1 MKCSICKSNHTTV
14 FYRGKIRNG
23 KYPNKLKNQVIYEC
37 KSCKSFFLNKVLN
50 YKTKEYREITNE
62 SNEIKNLS
70 FLSNELN
77 NQLRFIEIDN
87 LKNSDILDVGCGTG
101 FLLDYLKKYSKSKS
115 GVEKNKEFLKFL
127 RKSGHIAYSDLQQLD
142 KKYELITSFNVIEH
156 VDNVISFIKS
166 MYNLLKKNGT
176 LIIETPNSNDILLDL
191 VGDEFKSFYYRIQH
205 RNYFNEKSLNNLMKL
220 CGISNYSFSYSQ
232 KYGLNNL
239 FNWVKYKEPGSMNKY
254 EIKSELDELYKKMI
268 ENNKVADHI
277 IIKINK
283 F

>member
-101 FLLDYLKKYSKSKS
+101 FLLDYLKKYSKSTS

-127 RKSGHIAYSDLQQLD
+127 RKSGHIAYSDLHEVD